1 MRYRRAVDMGC
12 AVVTDACVE
21 LQVLLDEV
29 IAREGREAAAAAKE
43 AKRQAQRDR
52 LRKKRGGGAKK

>member
-1 MRYRRAVDMGC
+1 MRC

-52 LRKKRGGGAKK
+52 LRKKRGGGGGAKK